1 MAEKCGLAT
10 THLDSLTPSSED
22 PGMNPAAFSCFA
34 LIYDDLCQP
43 IPAPGIVAIETAV
56 ANSSRCAVPQQAPR
70 PAGDYSCGCMFWG
83 ERGGGHTRQPVGPS
97 VDAAIMTTVL
107 STNRVDSRSFSSRN
121 CAFRRTH
128 TSTDPIRLLCIRLA
142 LPLTLS
148 LPSRFA
154 PGTKLMVA
162 VSPRAPWFAG
172 AFSRDCTFLGCR
184 GGVLTINR
192 QPVGPLV
199 STAAITTATVI
210 NHVDSG
216 SFSSRCCT
224 LRRTH
229 TSADPIRILCI
240 RLALTLTLSRPPG
253 FASCAR
259 LMVCVLPCALWV
271 VGDFSCDCMFW
282 DDWGG
287 GLTGQPMGPQVDTAN
302 MRTVLSTNH
311 VDSRS
316 FSPRCWAFRRTHPSA
331 NPIRLLCIRLA
342 LPLTLSLPSGFVPN
356 TKLVVG
362 ASLRALGLV
371 GDFSCDCMFWDDRG
385 GGLTGQP
392 MGPQVDTANMRTVL
406 STNHVDSRSFS
417 SRCWAFRRTHSSADP
432 IRLLCIRLA
441 LPLTLSLPS
450 RFAPGTKLMVAVS
463 PRAPWFAGAFSRDC
477 TFLGCRGGVL
487 TINRQP
493 VGPLVSTAAIT
504 TATVINHVDSGSFS
518 SRCCTLRRTHTSADP
533 IRILCIRLALTLT
546 LSRPPGFA
554 SCARLMV
561 CVLPCALWVVGDFSC
576 DCMFWDD
583 WGGGLTGQPMGPQ
596 VDTANM
602 RTVLSTNHVD
612 SRSFSPRCWAFRR
625 THPSANPIRLLC
637 IRLALPLTLS
647 LPSGFVPNTKLV
659 VGASLRA
666 LGLVG
671 DFSCDCM
678 FWDDRGGGL
687 TGQPMGPQV
696 DTANMRT
703 VLSTNH
709 VDSRSFS
716 SRCWAFRRTHSSAD
730 PIRLLCIR
738 LALPLTLS
746 LPSGFV
752 PSTKLMVGASPRAL
766 GLVKDFSCDCT
777 FWDERGGGLAPVGP
791 RVDTATIRT
800 VLSTNRVDSGSFSSG
815 CCAFRRTHTS
825 ADPIRLLCIQ
835 LALPLTLP
843 LPLRFAPSAR
853 LTVGGTPC
861 ALWLVGGFSCDCMF
875 WENSGGGLTTQP
887 VGTATM
893 TTVTSTNRVD
903 LESFSSRC
911 WTFRR
916 THTSADPIRVLCTRL
931 ALPLTLSLTSRLAP
945 RARLTVDVPT
955 RAFWLA
961 GIFLRRKKRCAGVVG
976 TRTDWVLK
984 GEEGGMTTPLLQYVA
999 RFDGGGEIFGFGGG
1013 GYKES
1018 WSWCSLFVEYPSLFV
1033 ATSGEK
1039 PALRFRP
1046 RAVVAGRGV
1055 VAVCTRI
1062 SSRECVYDK

>member
-1 MAEKCGLAT
+1 MVCSPLPFLWGTNSRLGCVALEELYGLLMGLLGLGSVASAEPRLLGTATVQQAWRRERAEPEARLLVTELLVAERCGLAT

-56 ANSSRCAVPQQAPR
+56 ANISRCAVPQQAPR

-199 STAAITTATVI
+199 RTAAITTATVI
-210 NHVDSG
+210 NHVDPG

-240 RLALTLTLSRPPG
+240 LLALTLTLSRPPG

-259 LMVCVLPCALWV
+259 LMVCVSPCALWV

-342 LPLTLSLPSGFVPN
+342 LPLTLSLPSGFVPS

-392 MGPQVDTANMRTVL
+392 MGPQVDTANMRIVL

-417 SRCWAFRRTHSSADP
+417 SRCWAFRRTHP
-432 IRLLCIRLA
+432 
-441 LPLTLSLPS
+441 
-450 RFAPGTKLMVAVS
+450 
-463 PRAPWFAGAFSRDC
+463 
-477 TFLGCRGGVL
+477 
-487 TINRQP
+487 
-493 VGPLVSTAAIT
+493 
-504 TATVINHVDSGSFS
+504 
-518 SRCCTLRRTHTSADP
+518 
-533 IRILCIRLALTLT
+533 
-546 LSRPPGFA
+546 
-554 SCARLMV
+554 
-561 CVLPCALWVVGDFSC
+561 
-576 DCMFWDD
+576 
-583 WGGGLTGQPMGPQ
+583 
-596 VDTANM
+596 
-602 RTVLSTNHVD
+602 
-612 SRSFSPRCWAFRR
+612 
-625 THPSANPIRLLC
+625 
-637 IRLALPLTLS
+637 
-647 LPSGFVPNTKLV
+647 
-659 VGASLRA
+659 
-666 LGLVG
+666 
-671 DFSCDCM
+671 
-678 FWDDRGGGL
+678 
-687 TGQPMGPQV
+687 
-696 DTANMRT
+696 
-703 VLSTNH
+703 
-709 VDSRSFS
+709 
-716 SRCWAFRRTHSSAD
+716 SAD

-766 GLVKDFSCDCT
+766 GLVKDFSCDCMS
-777 FWDERGGGLAPVGP
+777 WDERGGGLAPVGP

-825 ADPIRLLCIQ
+825 ADPIRLLCIR

-916 THTSADPIRVLCTRL
+916 THTSADPIRVPCTRL

-961 GIFLRRKKRCAGVVG
+961 GVFLRRKKRCAGVVG

>member
-1 MAEKCGLAT
+1 MAERCGLAT

-97 VDAAIMTTVL
+97 VNAAIMTVL

-229 TSADPIRILCI
+229 TSADPIRMLCI

-259 LMVCVLPCALWV
+259 LMICVLPCALWV

-342 LPLTLSLPSGFVPN
+342 LPLTLSLPSGFVPS

-417 SRCWAFRRTHSSADP
+417 SRCWAFRRTHSSAD
-432 IRLLCIRLA
+432 L
-441 LPLTLSLPS
+441 
-450 RFAPGTKLMVAVS
+450 
-463 PRAPWFAGAFSRDC
+463 
-477 TFLGCRGGVL
+477 
-487 TINRQP
+487 
-493 VGPLVSTAAIT
+493 
-504 TATVINHVDSGSFS
+504 
-518 SRCCTLRRTHTSADP
+518 
-533 IRILCIRLALTLT
+533 
-546 LSRPPGFA
+546 
-554 SCARLMV
+554 
-561 CVLPCALWVVGDFSC
+561 
-576 DCMFWDD
+576 
-583 WGGGLTGQPMGPQ
+583 
-596 VDTANM
+596 
-602 RTVLSTNHVD
+602 
-612 SRSFSPRCWAFRR
+612 
-625 THPSANPIRLLC
+625 
-637 IRLALPLTLS
+637 
-647 LPSGFVPNTKLV
+647 
-659 VGASLRA
+659 
-666 LGLVG
+666 
-671 DFSCDCM
+671 
-678 FWDDRGGGL
+678 
-687 TGQPMGPQV
+687 
-696 DTANMRT
+696 
-703 VLSTNH
+703 
-709 VDSRSFS
+709 
-716 SRCWAFRRTHSSAD
+716 
-730 PIRLLCIR
+730 IRLLCIR

-825 ADPIRLLCIQ
+825 ADPIRLLCIR

-843 LPLRFAPSAR
+843 LPLRFASSAR

-931 ALPLTLSLTSRLAP
+931 ALPLTLFLTSRLAP

>member
-1 MAEKCGLAT
+1 MTRMTGPDCVVRC
-10 THLDSLTPSSED
+10 
-22 PGMNPAAFSCFA
+22 N
-34 LIYDDLCQP
+34 LINTY
-43 IPAPGIVAIETAV
+43 I
-56 ANSSRCAVPQQAPR
+56 
-70 PAGDYSCGCMFWG
+70 
-83 ERGGGHTRQPVGPS
+83 HTRQVGPS
-97 VDAAIMTTVL
+97 VDTAIMTTVL
-107 STNRVDSRSFSSRN
+107 STNRVDSRSFSSRR

-142 LPLTLS
+142 LPLNLF

-154 PGTKLMVA
+154 PGTKLMVG
-162 VSPRAPWFAG
+162 VSPRASWPAG
-172 AFSRDCTFLGCR
+172 FFLRDYTFWDCK
-184 GGVLTINR
+184 GGVLIINR
-192 QPVGPLV
+192 QQVGPLV
-199 STAAITTATVI
+199 NTPATTTATGI

-216 SFSSRCCT
+216 RFSSRCCT

-259 LMVCVLPCALWV
+259 LMVCASPWAL
-271 VGDFSCDCMFW
+271 
-282 DDWGG
+282 
-287 GLTGQPMGPQVDTAN
+287 Q
-302 MRTVLSTNH
+302 
-311 VDSRS
+311 
-316 FSPRCWAFRRTHPSA
+316 
-331 NPIRLLCIRLA
+331 
-342 LPLTLSLPSGFVPN
+342 
-356 TKLVVG
+356 LVV
-362 ASLRALGLV
+362 
-371 GDFSCDCMFWDDRG
+371 DFSCDCMFWDDRG
-385 GGLTGQP
+385 GGLAGQL
-392 MGPQVDTANMRTVL
+392 GPQVDTANIRTVL

-417 SRCWAFRRTHSSADP
+417 SRCWAFRRTHPSADP
-432 IRLLCIRLA
+432 IRLL
-441 LPLTLSLPS
+441 
-450 RFAPGTKLMVAVS
+450 
-463 PRAPWFAGAFSRDC
+463 D
-477 TFLGCRGGVL
+477 
-487 TINRQP
+487 
-493 VGPLVSTAAIT
+493 
-504 TATVINHVDSGSFS
+504 
-518 SRCCTLRRTHTSADP
+518 
-533 IRILCIRLALTLT
+533 
-546 LSRPPGFA
+546 
-554 SCARLMV
+554 
-561 CVLPCALWVVGDFSC
+561 
-576 DCMFWDD
+576 
-583 WGGGLTGQPMGPQ
+583 
-596 VDTANM
+596 
-602 RTVLSTNHVD
+602 
-612 SRSFSPRCWAFRR
+612 
-625 THPSANPIRLLC
+625 

-647 LPSGFVPNTKLV
+647 LPSGVVPSTKLM
-659 VGASLRA
+659 VGASPRA
-666 LGLVG
+666 LGPVK
-671 DFSCDCM
+671 DFSFDCM

-687 TGQPMGPQV
+687 AGQPMGPQV
-696 DTANMRT
+696 DTANIRT

-716 SRCWAFRRTHSSAD
+716 SRCWAFRRTHPSAD
-730 PIRLLCIR
+730 PIRLLGIR

-766 GLVKDFSCDCT
+766 GLVKDFSCDCM
-777 FWDERGGGLAPVGP
+777 FWDERGGGLVPVDP
-791 RVDTATIRT
+791 RVDTATTRT
-800 VLSTNRVDSGSFSSG
+800 VLSTNRVDSGSFGSG

-825 ADPIRLLCIQ
+825 ADPIRLLCIR

-861 ALWLVGGFSCDCMF
+861 ALWLVGDFSCDCMS

-887 VGTATM
+887 VSTATM
-893 TTVTSTNRVD
+893 TTVTSANRGD

-945 RARLTVDVPT
+945 CARLTVDVPT
-955 RAFWLA
+955 RALWLA

-984 GEEGGMTTPLLQYVA
+984 GEEGGMATPLLQYVA

-1018 WSWCSLFVEYPSLFV
+1018 WPWCSLFVGFPSLFV
-1033 ATSGEK
+1033 APSGEK

-1062 SSRECVYDK
+1062 SSQEHVYDK